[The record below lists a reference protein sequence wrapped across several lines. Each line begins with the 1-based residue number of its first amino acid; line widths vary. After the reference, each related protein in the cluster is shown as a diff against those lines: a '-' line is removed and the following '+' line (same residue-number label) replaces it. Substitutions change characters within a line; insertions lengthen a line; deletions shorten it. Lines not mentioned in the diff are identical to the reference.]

1 MIIALPEPTVVITP
15 PALDKIPIQTP
26 TQAKTAAGVFKVWR
40 FLLSGGRREGV
51 EMLVVDSGS
60 VRAALLPTRGLSLW
74 RANIDG
80 LDCGW
85 KSPVDGPIH
94 PQWVPLSEPSGL
106 GWLDGFD
113 ELLVRCGLRNFGAPD
128 FSPSGQVA
136 YPLHGRIGNLPAAD
150 VVVDVDVEH
159 SLLHVRGQ
167 VCESRF
173 LQFDL
178 RMNVQYSF
186 AFGQPTIEV
195 TDRVRNAS
203 ANPGAIQM
211 LYHINIGQPILSEG
225 SQLHLPVKRIVA
237 RNARAAEGL
246 KQWHLY
252 DAPKASYTEQ
262 VYFSASVGDSQG
274 WSSTFLA
281 TKSGDKGFAVHYN
294 TATLPYFSQWKNTVA
309 EADGYVTG
317 IEPGTGFPN
326 PRSFEQ
332 SQGRVVAITGGAET
346 MFNLKL
352 EGVTKPDRARQL
364 VAAIGQLRGG
374 QDAALAESDPR
385 WCAPA
390 K

>member
-1 MIIALPEPTVVITP
+1 MNIALPEPSIVSSP
-15 PALDKIPIQTP
+15 PALDKLPSQP
-26 TQAKTAAGVFKVWR
+26 AAQAKTAAGVFKVWR
-40 FLLSGGRREGV
+40 FVLSGGRRDGV

-60 VRAALLPTRGLSLW
+60 VRAAILPTRGLSLW

-94 PQWVPLSEPSGL
+94 PQWVPIAEPSGL

-128 FSPSGQVA
+128 FAPNGQLS
-136 YPLHGRIGNLPAAD
+136 YPLHGRIGNIPAAN
-150 VVVDVDVEH
+150 VEVEVDVEH

-186 AFGQPTIEV
+186 AYGQPTIEI

-211 LYHINIGQPILSEG
+211 LYHINIGQPILEAG
-225 SQLHLPVKRIVA
+225 GQLHVGAKRIVA
-237 RNARAAEGL
+237 RDARAVQGL
-246 KQWHLY
+246 KQWQTY
-252 DAPKASYTEQ
+252 EAPKAGYVEQ
-262 VYFSASVGDSQG
+262 VYFSASVADGHG
-274 WSSTFLA
+274 WASSFLS
-281 TKSGDKGFAVHYN
+281 TKAGDKGFAVHYD
-294 TATLPYFSQWKNTVA
+294 TATLPFFSQWKNTVA

-326 PRSFEQ
+326 PHSFEQ
-332 SQGRVVAITGGAET
+332 SKGRVVALAGGAET
-346 MFNLKL
+346 TFHLKL
-352 EGVTKPDRARQL
+352 EGVTKPDRAKTL
-364 VAAIGQLRGG
+364 VAAIAQLRAG
-374 QDAALAESDPR
+374 QEPALAESDLE
-385 WCAPA
+385 WCAPP